1 MTMPIAPQHHFTLIN
16 GIRTHYVT
24 AGEQHAQTVVL
35 LAGFPESWYA
45 APCYPF
51 AGRALS
57 CHRPGLTRTG

>member
-35 LAGFPESWYA
+35 LAGFRKLVRP